1 MQEAY
6 LAELRDKPDLNPYIS
21 ILSSIKKSF
30 FDAFKTIDDIR
41 DEDFARRLD
50 EITQEIINL
59 SKKIDFR
66 D

>member
-6 LAELRDKPDLNPYIS
+6 LTELRDKLGLNPYIS

-41 DEDFARRLD
+41 DEDFARRID